1 MTVDEKV
8 GQMTQMTVTNFEE
21 KVNQAFLT
29 WLKTLFK
36 LSYRLDVKCSQSGA
50 PTIQRWKE
58 VITTINN
65 EANRTRLKFLFY
77 TVSMRS
83 MALAIPQVQH
93 YSLSKWNGSYF

>member
-21 KVNQAFLT
+21 KVNQAFDMVK
-29 WLKTLFK
+29 LKDAIHNYHIGSMLN
-36 LSYRLDVKCSQSGA
+36 VPNPGA

-65 EANRTRLKFLFY
+65 EANRTRLNSCFIRY
-77 TVSMRS
+77 RCG
-83 MALAIPQVQH
+83 P
-93 YSLSKWNGSYF
+93 WR

>member
-1 MTVDEKV
+1 MVK
-8 GQMTQMTVTNFEE
+8 
-21 KVNQAFLT
+21 
-29 WLKTLFK
+29 LKDAIHNYHIGSMLN
-36 LSYRLDVKCSQSGA
+36 VPNPGA

-93 YSLSKWNGSYF
+93 IPSANWNGSYF

>member
-1 MTVDEKV
+1 ME
-8 GQMTQMTVTNFEE
+8 
-21 KVNQAFLT
+21 
-29 WLKTLFK
+29 
-36 LSYRLDVKCSQSGA
+36 
-50 PTIQRWKE
+50 E

-93 YSLSKWNGSYF
+93 YSLSKIGMAFNTENSKRGSEISAYETRASSIPWVFSPDLDLPRNPAWSRM